1 MAIFQIDQ
9 QSRIPIY
16 EQLRRQVLS
25 LAASG
30 VLQKDEQMPSVR
42 QLAAELGINPN
53 TVQKAYRELERECLI
68 YTIPGKGSFISEN
81 DAHVQHIRE
90 VVEESFTGTI
100 RSAKRSGFSKNDV
113 SEIFNKSLSKEYD
126 GPLLPSEEK
135 LEQKL
140 AEEKLEQK
148 LAEEKLQQERVETRQ
163 HRAGNEECLPEKTGK
178 EGAQNIMQ
186 SIGGKDCD

>member
-42 QLAAELGINPN
+42 QLAADLGINPN

-113 SEIFNKSLSKEYD
+113 SDIFNKSLSKEYD
-126 GPLLPSEEK
+126 ESPLSSEKNLYRE
-135 LEQKL
+135 
-140 AEEKLEQK
+140 
-148 LAEEKLQQERVETRQ
+148 
-163 HRAGNEECLPEKTGK
+163 GNEEYSPEKTGE
-178 EGAQNIMQ
+178 EGAQIITQ
-186 SIGGKDCD
+186 DIGGKDCD